1 MEIIWTKLSRITY
14 DEVLEN
20 LKVRWTF
27 REMIAFYEL
36 TDEVIQ
42 KIKQNEVEFPDVNL
56 EFKIKKAIIHKT
68 VSLYFKHE
76 NNKIYLVTFFNNR
89 MNPETL
95 KNLLN
100 NQ

>member
-1 MEIIWTKLSRITY
+1 MEIIWTKLARITY

-42 KIKQNEVEFPDVNL
+42 KIKQNVVEFPDVSSQ
-56 EFKIKKAIIHKT
+56 FKVKKAIIHTT
-68 VSLYFKHE
+68 VSLYFKQE
-76 NNKIYLVTFFNNR
+76 NDKIYLITFFNNR
-89 MNPETL
+89 MNPKTL
-95 KNLLN
+95 SKLLKH
-100 NQ
+100 